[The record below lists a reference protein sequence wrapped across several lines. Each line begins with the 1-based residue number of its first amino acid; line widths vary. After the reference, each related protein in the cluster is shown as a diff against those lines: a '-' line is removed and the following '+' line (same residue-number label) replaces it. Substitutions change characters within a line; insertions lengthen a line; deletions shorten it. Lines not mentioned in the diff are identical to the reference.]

1 MATASDY
8 LGFMSER
15 RKANVEGALYFIT
28 ITVVG
33 WIDVF
38 TRKELADEMVKQM
51 AWSQQNKG
59 LKLFAYVIMP
69 SHLHFVA
76 FRDGGG
82 LMSDLLRDLKS
93 YSAKCLLKLV
103 EELPN
108 ESRREWLLHM
118 FQFYA
123 KYQSQNEKYMFWQK
137 TSHPTEL
144 WSPQVIEQ
152 KINYI
157 HNNPVVAGIVTEPE
171 HYWLSSAHPQGPL
184 TLNGWD

>member
-1 MATASDY
+1 
-8 LGFMSER
+8 MSEL
-15 RKANVEGALYFIT
+15 RKANVEGAPYFIT

-38 TRKELADEMVKQM
+38 TRKELAEEMIRQLE
-51 AWSQQNKG
+51 WNQRNKG

-69 SHLHFVA
+69 SHLHLVA
-76 FRDGGG
+76 LREGG

-108 ESRREWLLHM
+108 ESRKEWLLHM
-118 FQFYA
+118 FQFHA
-123 KYQSQNEKYMFWQK
+123 KYQAGNEKYMFWQK
-137 TSHPTEL
+137 KSHPIEL
-144 WSPQVIEQ
+144 WSPPVIDQ

-157 HNNPVVAGIVTEPE
+157 HMNPVASGIVTEPE

-184 TLNGWD
+184 KLNGWD